1 MAETLDLSDV
11 ALSVDVEVVERLARI
26 TTSRALTSAVE
37 EGISRHG
44 VGFTVY
50 ALLLASDDDF
60 TPDALDG
67 AYRSCYVGSFTD
79 WNDASRFLTSLM
91 GTVTGNTAA
100 PLLEQV
106 LSLLHFV
113 TVGDDT
119 FVFTR
124 PLGLG
129 PPDLRGASAS

>member
-1 MAETLDLSDV
+1 MAESLDLSDV
-11 ALSVDVEVVERLARI
+11 ALSVDVEVVERVARI
-26 TTSRALTSAVE
+26 TTSRALASAIE

-44 VGFTVY
+44 TSFTVY
-50 ALLLASDDDF
+50 VLLVASDDDF

-79 WNDASRFLTSLM
+79 WNDASRFLKALM
-91 GTVTGNTAA
+91 SSVTGDATA
-100 PLLEQV
+100 PLLDA
-106 LSLLHFV
+106 LNLLQFI

-124 PLGLG
+124 PLGLD
-129 PPDLRGASAS
+129 PPDPRGAPAS